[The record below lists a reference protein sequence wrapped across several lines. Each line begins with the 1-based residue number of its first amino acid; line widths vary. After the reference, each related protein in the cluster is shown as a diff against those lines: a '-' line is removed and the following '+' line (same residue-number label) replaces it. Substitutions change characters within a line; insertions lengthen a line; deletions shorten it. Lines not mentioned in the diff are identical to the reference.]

1 MQGAKSGSYDSGYGS
16 GADVA
21 VAYPGQR
28 KDDARFLG
36 VGLKLFSKGG
46 HVPL

>member
-1 MQGAKSGSYDSGYGS
+1 MQGAKSGSDGPGYGS

-21 VAYPGQR
+21 VAYPGER
-28 KDDARFLG
+28 TYDARFLG